1 MRDFKYIYGP
11 VPSWRL
17 GSSLGIDPISREDK
31 ICSFNCIYCQLGS
44 GGVCSVERKIY
55 VHEKKIIEELK
66 SLPDV
71 RIDYITFSGRG
82 EPTLAA
88 NLGQAIRAVKALRK
102 ERVAVITNS
111 SLMDREDVRRDLA
124 PADFV
129 IAKLDACSQELFAKI
144 NRPAET
150 VKFDSVVE
158 GIKKFKNVFKG
169 KLALQ
174 VMFVGENS
182 IHARE
187 IARIAREI
195 NPDEVQFNTPLR
207 PCGCRPLPKEELEAI
222 KGFFEGMNIISVY
235 ETEKKNVR
243 AISGNDTLRRRG
255 KV

>member
-1 MRDFKYIYGP
+1 MRDFKYVYGP

-17 GSSLGIDPISREDK
+17 GSSLGIDPISREAK

-44 GGVCSVERKIY
+44 AGVCSTERKIY
-55 VHEKKIIEELK
+55 VPEKKIIEELK

-71 RIDYITFSGRG
+71 RIDYATFSGRG

-88 NLGQAIRAVKALRK
+88 NLGQTIKTVKALGK
-102 ERVAVITNS
+102 ARVAVITNS
-111 SLMDREDVRRDLA
+111 SLMDREDVRRELA
-124 PADFV
+124 FADFV
-129 IAKLDACSQELFAKI
+129 IAKLDACSQELFAKV
-144 NRPAET
+144 NRPEET

-158 GIKKFKNVFKG
+158 GIKNFKNTFSG
-169 KLALQ
+169 RLALQ
-174 VMFVGENS
+174 IMFVGENS
-182 IHARE
+182 MHARE

-195 NPDEVQFNTPLR
+195 DPDEVQLNTPLR
-207 PCGCRPLPKEELEAI
+207 PCGCRPLPKEELEVI

-243 AISGNDTLRRRG
+243 AISKNDTLRRRG